1 MFSASLRQNP
11 QFLLRQSRLMSSKVL
26 VQLKN
31 ADVHRFGVQKPAF
44 KDLSLSF
51 KNTER
56 WVIVGP
62 VSAGKSTLAE
72 VKHATKWIE

>member
-1 MFSASLRQNP
+1 
-11 QFLLRQSRLMSSKVL
+11 MSSKVL